1 MSKLKT
7 ENIMTANITNIL
19 TENKIVNTLN
29 TLDKSMKNYIQEIFT
44 ELSYNNNDFVRKL
57 TNFDNKRI
65 SEFLVTLYH
74 LKIKDI
80 DALNILIE
88 ATSLLECD
96 QSLLNA
102 IKIQDNYL
110 KNVLCNRPYFDF
122 DTKINCILNACK
134 EYNGVHVIKK
144 GNLFLNTQ
152 KDGFIPDECNDAE
165 GESLVLGLFS
175 NDMRFVNE
183 HKIEVFSDNKR
194 LKHQLNS
201 VKNIGYSSEHDLCFD
216 DKVYVK
222 RKRVINT
229 ALFEKVDIRNTLDKE
244 VKVNILISGK
254 IKDIFEVRGKFKTVS
269 EVLEPVLNCDGT
281 ILLNTE
287 FQSGNVYGVEI
298 KVENTDSFLLPKNVC
313 NMTPCVLYEIT
324 VEPSA
329 CVYLDFKIQPVVNN
343 KPFVDGVEL
352 IEPVNSFDEA
362 LNLIELSKDISFSKI
377 DISTDIEN
385 SQEII
390 DKSMQ
395 DLNMLVNYLN
405 IDGRTYSYIGAG
417 LPRYSAL
424 FGRDSLITAL
434 QVFPLKPDIARD
446 TIELLALF
454 QGKAFEQRYEQE
466 LFIINNMQ
474 APQTSKQAMKKGL
487 KEYYNQREE
496 DQGKILHELR
506 VGELVNT
513 TDIPHAPYYGTVDA
527 TALWLILYAQY
538 YFWSGDKEFVE
549 KYLPHAQNAADWI
562 DKNIINGYLRFNPE
576 FDSKVKIQNQGWKDA
591 GDSIK
596 HVINC
601 DNFLDNPNYPI
612 ALAEVQGYVYKAFCL
627 FANINKEFGYIDYA
641 KLLNDKAECLKASF
655 NNDFWLEN
663 EQFYSMALDKNNVPV
678 NNVTSNIGHCL
689 AMDIIDDN
697 CKGLIEQRL
706 MSSDMYT
713 GWGIRTLSNKNPA
726 YDAISYHNG
735 SVWIH
740 DSAIVASGMSK
751 GNMAAVTKNLI
762 EAANMFENHRLPELF
777 GGFQRKENDK
787 FIQDY
792 PEACSPQAWAS
803 SSIVFLLLKLIDL
816 KVENNKISYDNSFLP
831 EWIKK
836 LSIKNFKV
844 GNDLVNLDI
853 L

>member
-1 MSKLKT
+1 MS
-7 ENIMTANITNIL
+7 ADITDIL
-19 TENKIVNTLN
+19 TENKIVNTLKS
-29 TLDKSMKNYIQEIFT
+29 LDRNIKSYINEVFT
-44 ELSYNNNDFVRKL
+44 QLSHDDINFIKKL
-57 TNFDNKRI
+57 IKFDNKKI
-65 SEFLVTLYH
+65 SEFLMTLYH

-80 DALNILIE
+80 DSINVLIE

-102 IKIQDNYL
+102 LKIQDNYL
-110 KNVLCNRPYFDF
+110 KDIFCSRPYFDF
-122 DTKINCILNACK
+122 NTKVNCIINACK

-144 GNLFLNTQ
+144 GNLFLNTK
-152 KDGFIPDECNDAE
+152 KDGSIPDECNNAE

-183 HKIEVFSDNKR
+183 HKIDVVFENKR
-194 LKHQLNS
+194 LKQQLNT
-201 VKNIGYSSEHDLCFD
+201 VKNIGYLSEHDLSFD
-216 DKVYVK
+216 DKVYIK

-229 ALFEKVDIRNTLDKE
+229 ALFEKLDIKNTLDKE

-269 EVLEPVLNCDGT
+269 KVLEPLLNCDGT

-287 FQSGNVYGVEI
+287 FQSGNVYGVEV
-298 KVENTDSFLLPKNVC
+298 KVENTDSLLLPKNVC
-313 NMTPCVLYEIT
+313 NMTPCILYEVT
-324 VEPSA
+324 VDPYA
-329 CVYLDFKIQPVVNN
+329 CVFLDFKIQPVINN
-343 KPFVDGVEL
+343 KPFADGVEL
-352 IEPVNSFDEA
+352 VDPVNSFDEA
-362 LNLIELSKDISFSKI
+362 LNIIEFCKDINFSKI
-377 DISTDIEN
+377 DISSDIEN
-385 SQEII
+385 SQKII
-390 DKSMQ
+390 DKALQ

-405 IDGRTYSYIGAG
+405 INGRSYSYIGAG

-434 QVFPLKPDIARD
+434 QIFPLKPDIAKD

-454 QGKAFEQRYEQE
+454 QGKAFEHKYEKE
-466 LFIINNMQ
+466 LLFIEAMDV
-474 APQTSKQAMKKGL
+474 PHTSKQAMKKGL

-538 YFWSGDKEFVE
+538 YFWSGDKAFAK
-549 KYLPHAQNAADWI
+549 KYLPQAKSAAEWI
-562 DKNIINGYLRFNPE
+562 DNNTVNGYLRFNPE

-596 HVINC
+596 HVIND
-601 DNFLDNPNYPI
+601 DNFLDNPQYPI
-612 ALAEVQGYVYKAFCL
+612 ALAEVQGYVYKAFSL
-627 FANINKEFGYIDYA
+627 FSKINKEFGNLDYV
-641 KLLNDKAECLKASF
+641 KLLNDRAECLKTRF
-655 NNDFWLEN
+655 NNDFWLEH
-663 EQFYSMALDKNNVPV
+663 EQFYSMALNKNNVPV
-678 NNVTSNIGHCL
+678 DNVTSNIGHCL
-689 AMDIIDDN
+689 TMGIIDDN
-697 CKGLIEQRL
+697 RKELIEQRL
-706 MSSDMYT
+706 ISSDMYT
-713 GWGIRTLSNKNPA
+713 GWGIRTLSSKNPA

-751 GNMAAVTKNLI
+751 DNMAIITKNLI

-777 GGFQRKENDK
+777 GGFERKQNDK

-816 KVENNKISYDNSFLP
+816 KVENNKISYDSSFLP
-831 EWIKK
+831 KWIKK
-836 LSIKNFKV
+836 FSIKNFKV
-844 GNDLVNLDI
+844 GNDLVDLDI

>member
-1 MSKLKT
+1 MSKLNT
-7 ENIMTANITNIL
+7 ENIMTVNSTDTLIL
-19 TENKIVNTLN
+19 NKIVNTLN
-29 TLDKSMKNYIQEIFT
+29 SMDISTKSYVQELFVQ
-44 ELSYNNNDFVRKL
+44 LSHDNVDFIKKL
-57 TNFDNKRI
+57 INFDNKKV
-65 SEFLVTLYH
+65 SELLVTLYR

-80 DALNILIE
+80 DAINILIE
-88 ATSLLECD
+88 VTSLLECD

-102 IKIQDNYL
+102 LKIQDNYL
-110 KNVLCNRPYFDF
+110 KEILCGRPYFDF
-122 DTKINCILNACK
+122 ETKVSCILNACK

-175 NDMRFVNE
+175 NDMRFINE
-183 HKIEVFSDNKR
+183 HKIEVFSDNKQ

-201 VKNIGYSSEHDLCFD
+201 VKNIGYLSEHDLSFD
-216 DKVYVK
+216 NKVHIK
-222 RKRVINT
+222 RKRIINT
-229 ALFEKVDIRNTLDKE
+229 ALFETLSIENTLDKDI
-244 VKVNILISGK
+244 KLNILFSGK

-269 EVLEPVLNCDGT
+269 EVLESIVSYDGN
-281 ILLNTE
+281 IVLNTE

-298 KVENTDSFLLPKNVC
+298 QAKNIDNLLLPKNVC
-313 NMTPCVLYEIT
+313 NITPCVLYEIT
-324 VEPSA
+324 INPYTNT
-329 CVYLDFKIQPVVNN
+329 CLDFKIQPVVNN
-343 KPFVDGVEL
+343 KPFADGAEL
-352 IEPVNSFDEA
+352 IDPVNSFDEA
-362 LNLIELSKDISFSKI
+362 LNIIELSKDISFSKI
-377 DISTDIEN
+377 DISSDIEN

-390 DKSMQ
+390 DKALQ

-405 IDGRTYSYIGAG
+405 VGDRTYSYIGAG

-454 QGKAFEQRYEQE
+454 QGKTFEQRYEKE
-466 LFIINNMQ
+466 LALIKSME

-496 DQGKILHELR
+496 DHGKILHELR
-506 VGELVNT
+506 VGELVHT

-538 YFWSGDKEFVE
+538 YFWTGDKAFVR
-549 KYLPHAQNAADWI
+549 KYLPQAQSAAQWI
-562 DKNIINGYLRFNPE
+562 DNNISNGYLRFNPE

-596 HVINC
+596 HVINE
-601 DNFLDNPNYPI
+601 DNLIDNPDYPI
-612 ALAEVQGYVYKAFCL
+612 ALAEVQGYAYKAFSL
-627 FANINKEFGYIDYA
+627 FSQINDEFGNIENA
-641 KLLNDKAECLKASF
+641 RLLKNKAECLKERF

-663 EQFYSMALDKNNVPV
+663 EQFYTMALDKNNTPV

-689 AMDIIDDN
+689 AMDIIEDKH
-697 CKGLIEQRL
+697 KGLIEQRL
-706 MSSDMYT
+706 MSPDMYT
-713 GWGIRTLSNKNPA
+713 GWGVRTLSNKNPA
-726 YDAISYHNG
+726 YDEISYHNG

-751 GNMAAVTKNLI
+751 DNMAVVTKNLI

-777 GGFQRKENDK
+777 GGFQRKEDDS

-816 KVENNKISYDNSFLP
+816 KVENNKISYDKSFLP
-831 EWIKK
+831 SWIKK
-836 LSIKNFKV
+836 LAIKNFKI
-844 GNDLVNLDI
+844 GNDLIDLNVL
-853 L
+853 